1 MPKYDDGCQLYP
13 KCLEC
18 PYPDCLMDRIPS
30 LLVANRVVEAMELA
44 RQGLSKAEIAQ
55 RLGVA
60 GRTIYRYLDKVS

>member
-1 MPKYDDGCQLYP
+1 
-13 KCLEC
+13 
-18 PYPDCLMDRIPS
+18 MDRIPS

-60 GRTIYRYLDKVS
+60 GRTIYRYLAKIS